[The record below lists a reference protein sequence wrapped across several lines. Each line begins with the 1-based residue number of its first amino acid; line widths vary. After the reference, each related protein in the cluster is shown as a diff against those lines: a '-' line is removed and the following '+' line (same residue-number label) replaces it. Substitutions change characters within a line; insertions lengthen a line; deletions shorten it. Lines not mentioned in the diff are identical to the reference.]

1 MLLANVDSQDARLF
15 GGVVLGDLTDDGSA
29 TDEVLARALLA
40 YCSTPDLRR
49 VVRELHRWR
58 RGEPW
63 AAWVEAAVSGWWE
76 LRPRLH
82 WVRVAT
88 YAVGLAEY
96 RAKRVE
102 KLRRELVQQVSE
114 WECSQ
119 DVVSEVVRGRA

>member
-1 MLLANVDSQDARLF
+1 MNLRDVDTQDARLF

-29 TDEVLARALLA
+29 TDEPLARALLA
-40 YCSTPDLRR
+40 YRTRPDLRH

-88 YAVGLAEY
+88 CAVVLEQY
-96 RAKRVE
+96 RARRVE
-102 KLRRELVQQVSE
+102 RLRRELQQQVDE
-114 WECSQ
+114 WVCSQ
-119 DVVSEVVRGRA
+119 DAVSEVIRGRA